1 MNKRKRA
8 FSPGQLKAMLFGF
21 HRYTKNCLPNIMG
34 SKTRQMS
41 EAKLTKRE
49 HPNALSHR
57 ATKTNKKKRF

>member
-1 MNKRKRA
+1 
-8 FSPGQLKAMLFGF
+8 
-21 HRYTKNCLPNIMG
+21 MG